1 MQGMLLGRSYR
12 VAGRM
17 RVGLQADGQTW
28 FWTEYYLVE
37 PDGSDATLVYED
49 ADGGAAWRLFKWV
62 DLDPPMSAAQAATR
76 QEGDTFELLGRT
88 ARVTSV
94 GDTRVW
100 NVDGQAPDGVQEGD
114 TARCFNAE
122 RGNEMVVVSWTG
134 DEVECYSG
142 QLISPYVVKAAFNLA
157 EAPTGLPSV
166 IQQSPAF
173 GIPSAS
179 RILSWMILATSLIA
193 VALFVAS
200 ALHSDSPRKLERLK
214 VSKPHL
220 QPGRSGT
227 LDGERYRVQSRITV
241 EIQRVGRGHTRHEYL
256 LVNSAGDSA
265 VLIQGS
271 ESSDGVWTLLKPM
284 VPKPE
289 LSPNQAGEAKLG
301 DAVLHSDSP
310 MRLTQMFQTRVLS
323 VQGEHPWFVG
333 AFLYGFEARGGD
345 DRVVAR
351 WRPDTIEVHR
361 AVSLAASDVTA
372 AFR

>member
-1 MQGMLLGRSYR
+1 MRGMLLGVQYR

-17 RVGLQADGQTW
+17 RMSLQADGQTW
-28 FWTEYYLVE
+28 FWTEYYLVG
-37 PDGSDATLVYED
+37 PNDSDATLVYED

-62 DLDPPMSAAQAATR
+62 DLDPPMSAAQAASR
-76 QEGDTFELLGRT
+76 QEGDSVELLGRT

-142 QLISPYVVKAAFNLA
+142 QLISPYVVKAAFNLT
-157 EAPTGLPSV
+157 EAPTGLTSV
-166 IQQSPAF
+166 PAATRESSNP
-173 GIPSAS
+173 IAS
-179 RILSWMILATSLIA
+179 RILSWAILAVSLTS
-193 VALFVAS
+193 VALMVAS
-200 ALHSDSPRKLERLK
+200 AVHSNSPRKLERLT
-214 VSKPHL
+214 VSKPRL
-220 QPGRSGT
+220 QPGKSGT
-227 LDGERYRVQSRITV
+227 LAGERYRIQSRITV
-241 EIQRVGRGHTRHEYL
+241 EIQRVGRSHTRHEYL
-256 LVNSAGDSA
+256 LVNSAGESA

-271 ESSDGVWTLLKPM
+271 ESSDGVWSLLKPI

-289 LSPNQAGEAKLG
+289 LTPSQAGEAKLG
-301 DAVLHSDSP
+301 DPVLQTESP
-310 MRLTQMFQTRVLS
+310 LRLTQMFQTRVLS

-333 AFLYGFEARGGD
+333 AFLYGFEARGD
-345 DRVVAR
+345 DNRAVAR
-351 WRPDTIEVHR
+351 WRPDTIEVHQ